1 MDQKGCSTLRINYA
15 LSYPQERNTSKTR
28 KEITIKV
35 RNNKL
40 SGLLHCD
47 SSIPL
52 ILSHSILPYILPYI
66 FPSFLS
72 PPPIDRHTLHR
83 HRQSDI
89 HFSSF
94 LPFIKTSPAAPESLH
109 AQLGIYAWYFRTRP
123 EANTHT
129 TKAHTALEPESEA
142 ARRHLFNPLQYRNDD
157 ASLTLL

>member
-1 MDQKGCSTLRINYA
+1 M
-15 LSYPQERNTSKTR
+15 
-28 KEITIKV
+28 
-35 RNNKL
+35 
-40 SGLLHCD
+40 HCD

-52 ILSHSILPYILPYI
+52 ILSHSILPYIYSSFLP
-66 FPSFLS
+66 SLLS

-157 ASLTLL
+157 ASLTVLCRTESGGTKGGRMDILVKRLYLVGPISLLAECSACAGLD